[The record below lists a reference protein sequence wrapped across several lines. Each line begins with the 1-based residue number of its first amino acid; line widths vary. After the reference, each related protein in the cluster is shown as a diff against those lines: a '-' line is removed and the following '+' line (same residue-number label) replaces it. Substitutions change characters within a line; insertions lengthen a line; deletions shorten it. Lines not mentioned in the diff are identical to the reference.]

1 LQTTQ
6 LVSPGEYLATVYEP
20 DAELVDGVI
29 EERPVGEKSHAK
41 WQKAIQNWF
50 FLHEEAWGMLAYPEV
65 RVQTSATRYRVPDVL
80 VLDTQAPEEEII
92 TNAPLA
98 VFEILSPEDRVQR
111 VMRKLQDYDSMG
123 ISGIYL
129 VDPQAGTFQRFRA
142 GALSIVDECSVGSER
157 FAVSEIVRL
166 VR

>member
-29 EERPVGEKSHAK
+29 EERPMGEKDHGK
-41 WQKAIQNWF
+41 WQLAIQLWF
-50 FLHEEAWGMLAYPEV
+50 AQHREAWGVEVYPEV
-65 RVQTSATRYRVPDVL
+65 RVQTGASNYRVPDVL
-80 VLDTQAPEEEII
+80 VLDADAPDEQII
-92 TNAPLA
+92 THPPLA

-111 VMRKLQDYDSMG
+111 VMRKLQDYASMG
-123 ISGIYL
+123 IAGIYL
-129 VDPQAGTFQRFRA
+129 VDPQTGAFQRFEH
-142 GALSIVDECSVGSER
+142 GDLLKVEECSVGSQR
-157 FAVSEIVRL
+157 FPVSEIARL